1 MKVGK
6 TYCLADLHGQ
16 YDLYEKIKEFIKP
29 SDIVYFL
36 GDAID
41 RGPEGWKLLKAI
53 YEDPQF
59 IYLKGNH
66 EDMMVRALKE
76 YQNSGRIEGTLC
88 QIWFSNG
95 GKGTFESWFRE
106 DKDYSW
112 IEKIENLPYIE
123 KTLNKEG
130 KMFILSHAGFTPR
143 EKDIIPNTEDL
154 LWDRDHFFDSWDEE
168 KFPNTYIVHGHT
180 PWLYVAREAD
190 ENNPHIV
197 SYCKDKNDKCRKFDI
212 DCGSF
217 FTSTTALFD
226 IDTFKPIY
234 FHNKK

>member
-16 YDLYEKIKEFIKP
+16 YDLYEKIKNFIKP
-29 SDIVYFL
+29 SDIIYFL

-41 RGPEGWKLLKAI
+41 RGPESWKTLKAI

-76 YQNSGRIEGTLC
+76 YRKTGRIEGFSC
-88 QIWFSNG
+88 KIWFNNG
-95 GKGTFESWFRE
+95 GKETFESWIKE
-106 DKDYSW
+106 GKDYSW

-123 KTLNKEG
+123 ETLNKEG
-130 KMFILSHAGFTPR
+130 KLFILTHAGFTPR

-154 LWDRDHFFDSWDEE
+154 LWDRDHFLDNWDEE
-168 KFPNTYIVHGHT
+168 NFPNTYVVHGHT
-180 PWLYVAREAD
+180 PWFYVARETD
-190 ENNPHIV
+190 VSNPHIV
-197 SYCKDKNDKCRKFDI
+197 SYCENRNDKCRKFDI

-217 FTSTTALFD
+217 FTNVTALFD

-234 FHNKK
+234 FHNKN

>member
-41 RGPEGWKLLKAI
+41 RGQEGWKLLKVI

-66 EDMMVRALKE
+66 EDMMVRALNE

-95 GKGTFESWFRE
+95 GRETFESWFRE
-106 DKDYSW
+106 GKDYSW
-112 IEKIENLPYIE
+112 VEKIEDLPYIE

-154 LWDRDHFFDSWDEE
+154 LWDRDHFLDGWDEE

-180 PWLYVAREAD
+180 PWLYVTGETD
-190 ENNPHIV
+190 VNNPHIV
-197 SYCKDKNDKCRKFDI
+197 GYCEDKNGKYRKIDI

-234 FHNKK
+234 FHSKK